1 MNTKANFQNTTQ
13 PTTPQSQPV
22 DVPPTV
28 NPTPTIEGAVIEAK
42 NVYLRQEYA
51 GGPTVL
57 VIGHGGGACL
67 IYKLTRGQHTRLA
80 MDAPYMLLAGSIT

>member
-1 MNTKANFQNTTQ
+1 MKANSTSPTQ
-13 PTTPQSQPV
+13 PMTPQSQPV
-22 DVPPTV
+22 DVHPTV
-28 NPTPTIEGAVIEAK
+28 NPTPTVEGTVIEAK

-67 IYKLTRGQHTRLA
+67 IYKLTKGQHTRLA

>member
-1 MNTKANFQNTTQ
+1 MKTNLASPMQQ
-13 PTTPQSQPV
+13 TTPHSPQA
-22 DVPPTV
+22 DAPPTI
-28 NPTPTIEGAVIEAK
+28 NPIATIDGTVIEAK

-57 VIGHGGGACL
+57 VIGHGGGTCL
-67 IYKLTRGQHTRLA
+67 IYRLTKGQHTRLA

>member
-1 MNTKANFQNTTQ
+1 MKANSTSPTQ
-13 PTTPQSQPV
+13 PMTPQSQPGGCASRNSKSERQ
-22 DVPPTV
+22 TV
-28 NPTPTIEGAVIEAK
+28 EGTVIEAK

-67 IYKLTRGQHTRLA
+67 IYKLTKGQHTRLA